1 MGSIE
6 RHGLR
11 VGSMCSDPTA
21 LLNLVLATWLKMR
34 FRCWCY
40 RLNIQR
46 EWMLGG
52 GDSAYSMTLQNQLI
66 ETSQLPHLWLWTF
79 EGGCFMLLVELPDL
93 WLKDTLFVG
102 SPTCLCSFLTPK
114 KCSLPLASRAVTLN
128 AHFRV
133 CFRVFQAK
141 SGSAIPAC
149 FHQGCEPMS
158 RSSQLAYFLVICLI
172 IRQYVWYCVFSK
184 LTNWAL

>member
-1 MGSIE
+1 MDLGWEACVQTPLHSWTWCLLHGWRCGSDADVT
-6 RHGLR
+6 GWTFSAS
-11 VGSMCSDPTA
+11 GC
-21 LLNLVLATWLKMR
+21 
-34 FRCWCY
+34 
-40 RLNIQR
+40 
-46 EWMLGG
+46 LGG

-79 EGGCFMLLVELPDL
+79 KGGCFMLLVELPDL

-133 CFRVFQAK
+133 CFRTFQAK

>member
-1 MGSIE
+1 MFRPHCTPEPGACYMAEDAVQMLMLQVEHSA
-6 RHGLR
+6 R
-11 VGSMCSDPTA
+11 VDA
-21 LLNLVLATWLKMR
+21 W
-34 FRCWCY
+34 
-40 RLNIQR
+40 
-46 EWMLGG
+46 GG

-114 KCSLPLASRAVTLN
+114 KCSLPLSSRAVTLN

-133 CFRVFQAK
+133 CFRAFQAK